1 MRLQKTTKQAHIAL
15 IDNISQIIRRKRQQ
29 RENDYHNFYEMLSEY
44 TQINNAEIQE
54 KALEE
59 INQLA
64 EEEAEEIENNNQHLL
79 HGVQIRDAFH
89 Y

>member
-1 MRLQKTTKQAHIAL
+1 MRLQKTTKQVHIAL
-15 IDNISQIIRRKRQQ
+15 IENISQIIRRKRQQ
-29 RENDYHNFYEMLSEY
+29 RESDYHDFYRMLSEY
-44 TQINNAEIQE
+44 TQMNDEDIQN

-64 EEEAEEIENNNQHLL
+64 EEEAEEIENNNQYHL